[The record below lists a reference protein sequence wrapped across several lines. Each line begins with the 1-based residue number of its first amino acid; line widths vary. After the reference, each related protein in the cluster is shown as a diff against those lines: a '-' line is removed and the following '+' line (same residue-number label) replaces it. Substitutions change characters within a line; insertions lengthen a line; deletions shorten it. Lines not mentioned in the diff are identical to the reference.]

1 MVSLDQVEHVLER
14 VRPAL
19 RMDGG
24 DIELL
29 DVDQE
34 GIVTVRLIGACTGC
48 PMSTLTLKA
57 GIERSLKQA
66 IPEIREVVAV

>member
-1 MVSLDQVEHVLER
+1 MVSLDRVEEVLER
-14 VRPAL
+14 VRPAI

-24 DIELL
+24 DIELI
-29 DVDQE
+29 DVDE
-34 GIVTVRLIGACTGC
+34 DGIVTVRLIGACTDC

-66 IPEIREVVAV
+66 IPEIREVIAV